1 MLLAFK
7 IMTHAVQLMTI
18 VACISYLF
26 NKRSSQPYLFF
37 SICWILILLFD
48 LTMVTIG
55 LLYPKNNNWIYN
67 IAFPLQ
73 QLFVMYFFIQLLKK
87 KRFLIVMSLFALF
100 AVLNLLLW
108 QGTIKLN
115 TNSLAIGGMIIVLFA
130 FFKLYKLY
138 QLDSPHSLYKEPAFW
153 VCTGFIIYWGMGTPF
168 FALYNFLWETAPR
181 FFIVYFYTVSFG
193 FTVLLNLSIIKTLQ
207 CSRQR

>member
-138 QLDSPHSLYKEPAFW
+138 CRPLPLFRYDVKVRFDLL
-153 VCTGFIIYWGMGTPF
+153 C
-168 FALYNFLWETAPR
+168 PR
-181 FFIVYFYTVSFG
+181 FHV
-193 FTVLLNLSIIKTLQ
+193 
-207 CSRQR
+207 C